1 MKSLFY
7 GDDLFFYL
15 LKKTLSLNIEQISDL
30 SDEVL
35 EGSFLITD
43 NSIFS
48 AECINLKKIK
58 KIYIFSDRI
67 DTKFYKKCEGDI
79 KKLSFHMREE
89 YVFLDNFIDE
99 FTEKNKLNYRD
110 KIVLSD
116 SFKEVVTPLE
126 DIEYFSYNRTLKKS
140 SATVCGKSYFLRR
153 SLTEIENFI
162 KNFHFIRVERGII
175 LNIQKIKEI
184 NYKEE
189 YVETNSGQKVYLGK
203 NILKK
208 ISENHFEHLYRL

>member
-1 MKSLFY
+1 
-7 GDDLFFYL
+7 
-15 LKKTLSLNIEQISDL
+15 
-30 SDEVL
+30 
-35 EGSFLITD
+35 
-43 NSIFS
+43 
-48 AECINLKKIK
+48 
-58 KIYIFSDRI
+58 
-67 DTKFYKKCEGDI
+67 
-79 KKLSFHMREE
+79 MREE
-89 YVFLDNFIDE
+89 YIFLDDFIDE

-116 SFKEVVTPLE
+116 SFKEVVTPLQ